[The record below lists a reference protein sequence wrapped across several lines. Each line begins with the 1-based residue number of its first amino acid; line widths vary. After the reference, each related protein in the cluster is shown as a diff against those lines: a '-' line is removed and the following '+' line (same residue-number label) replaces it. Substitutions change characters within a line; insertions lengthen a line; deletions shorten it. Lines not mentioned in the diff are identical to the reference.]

1 MKKVDEGLI
10 NHEELLKLLQAW
22 TKWYRLFFFFLSRVC
37 LRKISGPHR
46 IYRMKAPDVKQT
58 LQTTMTTK
66 AFNKFFGGKTSQ
78 LMLMKLFET
87 FEKMQRMCNA
97 SPGRIS
103 NLKLRP
109 GTVHSS
115 RSMKPC
121 QMVLSVLKMRV
132 HGVFTVRVY

>member
-1 MKKVDEGLI
+1 MV
-10 NHEELLKLLQAW
+10 QA
-22 TKWYRLFFFFLSRVC
+22 FFFLESCESEKNFRTT
-37 LRKISGPHR
+37 
-46 IYRMKAPDVKQT
+46 PD
-58 LQTTMTTK
+58 LQNESTRCQADPPTTTK
-66 AFNKFFGGKTSQ
+66 AFNKFFWGKTSQ
-78 LMLMKLFET
+78 LMLMKLFEM

-103 NLKLRP
+103 NLKPRP

>member
-58 LQTTMTTK
+58 LQRQQKHSTS
-66 AFNKFFGGKTSQ
+66 FFGGKTSQ

-103 NLKLRP
+103 NLKPRP

>member
-22 TKWYRLFFFFLSRVC
+22 TKWYRLFFFFESCESEKNFRTT
-37 LRKISGPHR
+37 
-46 IYRMKAPDVKQT
+46 PD
-58 LQTTMTTK
+58 LQNESTRCQADPPTTTK
-66 AFNKFFGGKTSQ
+66 AFNKFFWGKTSQ

>member
-58 LQTTMTTK
+58 LQRQQKHSTS
-66 AFNKFFGGKTSQ
+66 FFGGKTSQ
-78 LMLMKLFET
+78 LMLMKLFEM